1 MKRMGDPSP
10 ALADISENVRA
21 KIYCLMTRI
30 GFNELPGIA
39 TEDYVTLALIEKYYD
54 LKVRVRNRSYRFHQ
68 NFFIQIS
75 EVWDEVI
82 SELAIEKVELIDADK
97 EAAET
102 IKQAQLE
109 RAKGSC
115 LELEYIFFYK

>member
-1 MKRMGDPSP
+1 MGDPSP

-54 LKVRVRNRSYRFHQ
+54 LKVRVRSLFYRFHQ
-68 NFFIQIS
+68 KLGQRSVIAVKSVFLPDFF
-75 EVWDEVI
+75 EGT
-82 SELAIEKVELIDADK
+82 K
-97 EAAET
+97 
-102 IKQAQLE
+102 
-109 RAKGSC
+109 
-115 LELEYIFFYK
+115 